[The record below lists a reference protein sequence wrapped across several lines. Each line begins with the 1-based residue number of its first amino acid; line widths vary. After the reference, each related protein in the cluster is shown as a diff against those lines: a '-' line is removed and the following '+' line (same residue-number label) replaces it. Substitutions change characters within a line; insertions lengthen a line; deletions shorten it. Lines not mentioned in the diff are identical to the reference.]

1 MSKRVSLKGKGAD
14 IYTNPEETKDQQAS
28 IPSHQRTSAVTPLTK
43 ATFYLPSDEVEALDD
58 FWMSLR
64 KKSKNKKIS
73 KSLIVSQLI
82 NKAFHDLRGESEDK
96 ILEILRLQ

>member
-14 IYTNPEETKDQQAS
+14 IYTNPEEPKDQQAS
-28 IPSHQRTSAVTPLTK
+28 IPSLQHTSVTIPLTK
-43 ATFYLPSDEVEALDD
+43 ATFYLPSDEVEALDN